1 MRTMDKTTALKSIA
15 PCALFLCASIG
26 FFVQVQAQQL
36 YRIVGPDGR
45 VTFSDQAP
53 PVAANAKVTAGQGGK
68 FSSAGSSNA
77 ALPTELRTVATKY
90 PVTLYTSK
98 DCAPCIT
105 ARNMLST
112 RGVPFAEKTVDA
124 NDDIEALRRLFGEAV
139 LPSATIG
146 GQQLKGYSDQEWSQY
161 LDAAGYPRTSL
172 LPAGYRNAA
181 AAPMV
186 VKAAAP
192 APAPA
197 AAAAAPAAP
206 APAAATAPEPANPA
220 GIKF

>member
-1 MRTMDKTTALKSIA
+1 MRTMNKTTTVKSIA
-15 PCALFLCASIG
+15 TCALFLCASAG
-26 FFVQVQAQQL
+26 FSVQVQAQQL

-68 FSSAGSSNA
+68 FSNAGSTNT
-77 ALPTELRTVATKY
+77 ALPAELRAVATKF
-90 PVTLYTSK
+90 PVTLYTGK

-112 RGVPFAEKTVDA
+112 RGVPFTEKTVDT
-124 NDDIEALRRLFGEAV
+124 NDDIEALRRLFSEGV

-192 APAPA
+192 APA
-197 AAAAAPAAP
+197 AAAAPAAP
-206 APAAATAPEPANPA
+206 APAAAAAPEPANPA